1 MYAAGSIAAKQEYV
15 ICLYIRL
22 SIEAD
27 DVSGNPFKK
36 ESGSITTQ
44 RELLYDYI
52 KNRKEFDGCKVIE
65 KCEIKLA

>member
-22 SIEAD
+22 SIEDD

-36 ESGSITTQ
+36 EK
-44 RELLYDYI
+44 Y
-52 KNRKEFDGCKVIE
+52 FE
-65 KCEIKLA
+65 KYKRAGNAGGGHPIPLIV